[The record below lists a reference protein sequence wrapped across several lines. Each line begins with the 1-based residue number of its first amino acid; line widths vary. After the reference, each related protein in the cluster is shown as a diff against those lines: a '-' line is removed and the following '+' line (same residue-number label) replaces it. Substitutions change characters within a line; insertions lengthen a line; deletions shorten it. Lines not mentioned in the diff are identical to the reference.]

1 MHLYKQKTSRF
12 WWVQLYGPDGNA
24 VYKSTK
30 QTVKREAKK
39 VAEDLAAEMRREAS
53 KETGLAQTFQ
63 DLLRRAANDAEEG
76 VLTLERTE
84 ALLRRAHQIAN
95 PDYHRVTLDE
105 HLEAWIEGEAVHVA
119 GKTVEIYT
127 NVRSLMARSL
137 GKKTAQGPIDQVTTP
152 MVQKALNKINK
163 DHADSYTNLIL
174 RAFRRMMEAAVQQGL
189 IASNPAGPQI
199 RPFKERDSTRKEP
212 FTREEFSTLLSFTR
226 EAYEHDEWFGLILI
240 GGHTGLRLGDI
251 LGLTSKNVHKGN
263 LVVKS
268 AKTGETVTIPLTPP
282 VYGWTGKKKGSFF
295 PLLSSKTIQT
305 ISGTFTRIM
314 DRAGVEREVETPGGD
329 VGRRSFHSL
338 RHSFA
343 SWLANADVHA
353 DVRKKLTGHKADG
366 IHARYTHLDE
376 ALSRAVENLPG
387 VSEKKGSSFEG
398 GG

>member
-1 MHLYKQKTSRF
+1 MHLYKQKTSKF
-12 WWVQLYGPDGNA
+12 WWVKLFSPDGSP

-30 QTVKREAKK
+30 ETVKRKATKA
-39 VAEDLAAEMRREAS
+39 AEDLAAEMRREAS

-105 HLEAWIEGEAVHVA
+105 HLEAWIEGEAVHVS
-119 GKTVEIYT
+119 GKTVEIYS
-127 NVRSLMARSL
+127 NVRSLMAQAL
-137 GKKTAQGPIDQVTTP
+137 GKKVAQGPVDGLTTP

-163 DHADSYTNLIL
+163 DHADSYSNLIL

-212 FTREEFSTLLSFTR
+212 FTREEFATLQAFTR
-226 EAYEHDEWFGLILI
+226 DAYDHDEWEGLILL

-251 LGLTSKNVHKGN
+251 LGLTHKNVHKGN
-263 LVVKS
+263 LVVRS
-268 AKTGETVTIPLTPP
+268 AKTGETVTIPITPP
-282 VYGWTGKKKGSFF
+282 VHRWIGEKTGPLF

-305 ISGTFTRIM
+305 VSGTFTRIM

-343 SWLANADVHA
+343 SWLANADVHS

-366 IHARYTHLDE
+366 IHARYTHHDE

-387 VSEKKGSSFEG
+387 A
-398 GG
+398 